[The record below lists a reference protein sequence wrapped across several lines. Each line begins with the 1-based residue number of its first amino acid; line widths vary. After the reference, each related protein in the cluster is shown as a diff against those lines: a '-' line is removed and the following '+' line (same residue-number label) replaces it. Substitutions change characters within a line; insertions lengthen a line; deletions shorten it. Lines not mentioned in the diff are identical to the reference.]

1 MSAQIIFREHKHLFA
16 QGKSQFSAAHPY
28 LATLCLT
35 ERVKPRDCV
44 LCVPLNIADKNRAPK
59 NRNARSGV
67 RFLGKRSNKRIYA
80 MRQILCAAC
89 TSSPCCDAR
98 SGFPS
103 DHENSQASARR
114 EFCEKLLMS
123 VFQLRAHVRE
133 FYARICEQYEGV
145 IK

>member
-1 MSAQIIFREHKHLFA
+1 MTLFA
-16 QGKSQFSAAHPY
+16 FSLNLP
-28 LATLCLT
+28 TLWLT

-103 DHENSQASARR
+103 NHGKPQASARR
-114 EFCEKLLMS
+114 GFREYLISHIFSDPCCGSSFQGARRRTFCRWSLPPS
-123 VFQLRAHVRE
+123 GNPLRR
-133 FYARICEQYEGV
+133 
-145 IK
+145 